1 MNIEEYNK
9 TVLVTA
15 ASAIVVAV
23 LVKYYRSYTMPSL
36 RQAPADRIP
45 TFKNSVELIWKG
57 SNPCFC
63 RNKIVLNID
72 STPPHTHKYYCETI
86 APIFGISDVKQLIIR
101 DAENGNIVNNSSGD
115 EWFVAMINGKT
126 FFVSAKDES
135 FLTSKYQIK
144 DISGIIGDFSRVKE
158 LSLAFYKRVWK
169 DPINEEFRQTFIQ
182 NSPSIEEAADNQS
195 RWLWEMWGG
204 KNAPYTSKHGEG
216 TIFKRMLARH
226 SKSRMTFDNAC
237 TWLHHM
243 KIATKETFEDSNAE
257 SQDLIISVFTYLLH
271 FLAFFQYNSKE
282 RQKFQ
287 SILFEN
293 M

>member
-9 TVLVTA
+9 AILATSV
-15 ASAIVVAV
+15 SAIVLAV
-23 LVKYYRSYTMPSL
+23 LVKYYRTYQMSSSK
-36 RQAPADRIP
+36 QAPADRTP

-57 SNPCFC
+57 TNPCFC

-86 APIFGISDVKQLIIR
+86 AHIFGISDVKQLIIR
-101 DAENGNIVNNSSGD
+101 DAESGNIVNNSSGD
-115 EWFVAMINGKT
+115 EWFVAMINRKT

-144 DISGIIGDFSRVKE
+144 EISGIIGDFSRVKE
-158 LSLAFYKRVWK
+158 LSLAFYNRVWN
-169 DPINEEFRQTFIQ
+169 DNENEEFKQTFVL
-182 NSPSIEEAADNQS
+182 NSPSMEEAADNQS

-204 KNAPYTSKHGEG
+204 KNAPYTTKHGEG

-226 SKSRMTFDNAC
+226 SKSRMTFNNAC
-237 TWLHHM
+237 MWLNHM
-243 KIATKETFEDSNAE
+243 KIATVETFEDSQIE
-257 SQDLIISVFTYLLH
+257 SQDLIISVLTYWLH

-282 RQKFQ
+282 RQTFQ

-293 M
+293 K